1 MVVQR
6 GVVGRVGAMRVIA
19 PSRGFVPQAQT
30 AQKLLKHAPAPPR
43 NYGQRLELVE
53 STSPQCLTCQS
64 TDKAGYIY
72 SAPLHICQVAP
83 LLLRKH
89 RGWARDQNKYF
100 ATAPGHTQRSSFCS
114 VKKHFILP
122 LGIRARAPPEFDVSR
137 AKFHTKFVTFLC
149 SSPPFFS
156 RVLPAF
162 YIDSVSKCSARCALG
177 KFQSLAVA
185 SRRR

>member
-53 STSPQCLTCQS
+53 STSPQCLTCHC

-100 ATAPGHTQRSSFCS
+100 ATAPGHNKRALLGAHSSRGWNG
-114 VKKHFILP
+114 KTTP
-122 LGIRARAPPEFDVSR
+122 
-137 AKFHTKFVTFLC
+137 
-149 SSPPFFS
+149 FS
-156 RVLPAF
+156 RSRYTRVSPLLPRAMLF
-162 YIDSVSKCSARCALG
+162 DLG
-177 KFQSLAVA
+177 PV
-185 SRRR
+185 